1 MVLPRTRSSHRRQA
15 AALALLAGASLFAGL
30 FAQPAAVRAA
40 GATYTVAKGETLSQ
54 IADDL
59 GITPEAL
66 VQANNLKDPDRIYAG
81 MVLRVP
87 SAAAAVAASVPTAS
101 GRVHTVRAGE
111 SLSGIADQY
120 GVDPAAIVSLNGL
133 ADPDHIVAGLDLRIP
148 GGGGGSAPSPS
159 PSNAGLRRYVVRP
172 GDSLS
177 GIADLL
183 GTTAEA
189 IAAVNGITNPS
200 LIQVGQELSIP
211 AATRT
216 TVSTVSHAEAR
227 AAVVAAANE
236 FGIEPSILLA
246 IAWQESGFQQ
256 HVVSN
261 VGAVGIMQLLP
272 STAVWAVDFLI
283 DGGHGWQYNAR
294 DNARVGA
301 AVFRDLLDSA
311 DGDVRLAL
319 AAYYQ
324 GWGSLERFG
333 WFDETHDYVDNVIAL
348 SAEFR

>member
-1 MVLPRTRSSHRRQA
+1 MVLPRTRPTPRRHA
-15 AALALLAGASLFAGL
+15 AALVLAVGASLFAAL
-30 FAQPAAVRAA
+30 AA
-40 GATYTVAKGETLSQ
+40 GPLAAHGAATTHTVAKGETLSQ

-59 GITPEAL
+59 GVTPEAL
-66 VQANNLKDPDRIYAG
+66 VQANNIKDPDRIYAG

-87 SAAAAVAASVPTAS
+87 AAAVAASAPAAN
-101 GRVHTVRAGE
+101 GRWHTVRPGE
-111 SLSGIADQY
+111 SLSGIADHY
-120 GVDPAAIVSLNGL
+120 GVDPAAIVALNGL
-133 ADPDHIVAGLDLRIP
+133 KDPDHIVAGIDLQIP
-148 GGGGGSAPSPS
+148 AGGGGASAPSAS
-159 PSNAGLRRYVVRP
+159 GAGLRRYVVRP

-189 IAAVNGITNPS
+189 IAAVNGIKNPS

-211 AATRT
+211 AATRPAAS
-216 TVSTVSHAEAR
+216 VVSHAEAR

-236 FGIEPSILLA
+236 FGIEPAVLLA

-256 HVVSN
+256 HVVSD

-301 AVFRDLLDSA
+301 AVFRDLLNSA
-311 DGDVRLAL
+311 NGDVRLAL

-324 GWGSLERFG
+324 GWGSIERFG
-333 WFDETHDYVDNVIAL
+333 IFGETHDYVNNVL
-348 SAEFR
+348 SLAAEFR